1 MNPVAIPVLHSA
13 VAIMTPLLLAA
24 MGGLFTELSGMLNIA
39 LEGLMLIGAFTSI
52 VFTYYTQ
59 NMVVGVL
66 LGILST
72 MALAALLGT
81 ITLHL
86 KSNVFIT
93 GLATNL
99 FASGLT
105 VVLAFR
111 LFGNKGVVVFDNVA
125 NLPRLI
131 APKLQQIPIIGDL
144 FIGHHVFVYG
154 SWILLAVSAWILY
167 KTPFGFRLRAAGLH
181 EETLVSL
188 GMRPQRYRFFA
199 FLISGFTCGLAGAV
213 LTLNLGAF
221 VPNITSGKGWIALVV
236 IFLGQKKPL
245 GLFFAAL
252 VFGFADAFS
261 NYAQGAW
268 NIPADFIL
276 AIPYV
281 FTLVAMVVF
290 SVYTSRK
297 NRFEGS

>member
-1 MNPVAIPVLHSA
+1 MNSVAIPVLHSA

-24 MGGLFTELSGMLNIA
+24 TGGLFTELSGMLNIA
-39 LEGLMLIGAFTSI
+39 LEGLMLTGAFTSI
-52 VFTYYTQ
+52 VFTYYSQ
-59 NMVVGVL
+59 NMIVGVFM
-66 LGILST
+66 GILCT
-72 MALAALLGT
+72 MALAALLGS

-111 LFGNKGVVVFDNVA
+111 LFGNKGVIVFEDIA
-125 NLPRLI
+125 KLPRLVI
-131 APKLQQIPIIGDL
+131 PKLQQIPILGDIL
-144 FIGHHVFVYG
+144 IGHHIFVYG
-154 SWILLAVSAWILY
+154 SWVLLVVATWVLY

-181 EETLVSL
+181 EQTLVSL

-236 IFLGQKKPL
+236 IFLGQKKPI

-276 AIPYV
+276 AIPYI
-281 FTLVAMVVF
+281 FTLIAMVLF

-297 NRFEGS
+297 SRFEGS

>member
-39 LEGLMLIGAFTSI
+39 LEGLMLMGAFASI
-52 VFTYYTQ
+52 VFTHFTG
-59 NMVVGVL
+59 NMVVGIALGVL
-66 LGILST
+66 ASML
-72 MALAALLGT
+72 LAAILGT
-81 ITLHL
+81 VTLHL

-93 GLATNL
+93 ALAANL

-105 VVLAFR
+105 VVLSFK
-111 LFGNKGVVVFDNVA
+111 LFGNKGVVVFDGIA
-125 NLPRLI
+125 SLPRLD
-131 APKLQQIPIIGDL
+131 IPVLAKIPVFGDI
-144 FIGHHVFVYG
+144 FIGHNIFVYM
-154 SWILLAVSAWILY
+154 SWVLLALCAWVLY
-167 KTPFGFRLRAAGLH
+167 RTPFGFRLRATGIH
-181 EETLVSL
+181 EQAMVSL
-188 GMRPQRYRFFA
+188 GMRPSRYRFIA
-199 FLISGFTCGLAGAV
+199 FLVSGFTCALGGAM

-236 IFLGQKKPL
+236 IFLGQKKPI
-245 GLFFAAL
+245 GLLFAAL

-268 NIPADFIL
+268 NVPADFIL

-281 FTLVAMVVF
+281 FTLVAMVLF
-290 SVYTSRK
+290 SIYTSRK
-297 NRFEGS
+297 NRVE

>member
-1 MNPVAIPVLHSA
+1 MNDIAIPVLHSA

-39 LEGLMLIGAFTSI
+39 LEGLMLTGAFTSI
-52 VFTYYTQ
+52 IFTFYTG
-59 NMVVGVL
+59 NMVVGIL
-66 LGILST
+66 IGILCT
-72 MALAALLGT
+72 MALAALLGS

-105 VVLAFR
+105 VVLSFR
-111 LFGNKGVVVFDNVA
+111 LFGNKGVVVFEEIGD
-125 NLPRLI
+125 LPRLSI
-131 APKLQQIPIIGDL
+131 PFLQRIPVIGDL
-144 FIGHHVFVYG
+144 FIGHHILVYI
-154 SWILLAVSAWILY
+154 SWILLLITSLVLY

-181 EETLVSL
+181 ETTLVSL
-188 GMRPQRYRFFA
+188 GMRPQRYRFIA
-199 FLISGFTCGLAGAV
+199 FLISGFTCALAGAV

-245 GLFFAAL
+245 GLLLAAL

-276 AIPYV
+276 AIPYL
-281 FTLVAMVVF
+281 FTLLAMVGF
-290 SVYTSRK
+290 SMYTSRK
-297 NRFEGS
+297 NRIE

>member
-39 LEGLMLIGAFTSI
+39 LEGLMLMGAFASI
-52 VFTYYTQ
+52 VFTHFTG
-59 NMVVGVL
+59 NMVVGIALGVL
-66 LGILST
+66 ASML
-72 MALAALLGT
+72 LAAILGT
-81 ITLHL
+81 VTLHL

-93 GLATNL
+93 ALAANL

-105 VVLAFR
+105 VVLSFK
-111 LFGNKGVVVFDNVA
+111 LFGNKGVVVFDGIA
-125 NLPRLI
+125 SLPRLD
-131 APKLQQIPIIGDL
+131 IPVLAKIPVFGDI
-144 FIGHHVFVYG
+144 FIGHNIFVYM
-154 SWILLAVSAWILY
+154 SWVLLALCAWVLY
-167 KTPFGFRLRAAGLH
+167 RTPFGFRLRATGIH
-181 EETLVSL
+181 EQAMVSL
-188 GMRPQRYRFFA
+188 GMRPSRYRFIA
-199 FLISGFTCGLAGAV
+199 FLVSGFTCALGGAM

-236 IFLGQKKPL
+236 IFLGQKKPI
-245 GLFFAAL
+245 GLLFAAL

-268 NIPADFIL
+268 NVPADFIL

-281 FTLVAMVVF
+281 FTLVAMVLF
-290 SVYTSRK
+290 SIYTSRR
-297 NRFEGS
+297 NRVE